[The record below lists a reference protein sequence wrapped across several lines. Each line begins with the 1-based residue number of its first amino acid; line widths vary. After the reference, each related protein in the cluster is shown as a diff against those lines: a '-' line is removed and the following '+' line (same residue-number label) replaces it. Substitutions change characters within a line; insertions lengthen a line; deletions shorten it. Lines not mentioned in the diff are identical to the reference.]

1 MENQYKKNSKN
12 SIYNVITDAYVKLA
26 LLETCSEK
34 NTR

>member
-12 SIYNVITDAYVKLA
+12 SIYNVITDACVKLA
-26 LLETCSEK
+26 LLEICSEK